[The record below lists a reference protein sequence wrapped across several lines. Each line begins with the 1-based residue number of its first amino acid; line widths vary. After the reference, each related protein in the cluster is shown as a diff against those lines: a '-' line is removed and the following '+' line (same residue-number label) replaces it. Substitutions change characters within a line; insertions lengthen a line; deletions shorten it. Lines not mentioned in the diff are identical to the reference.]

1 MTDLT
6 TRFGVGKDHP
16 PACTIRKSG
25 LIVIELQLN
34 QMNASYGSL
43 YRYLTSGGAYPV
55 EWRNG
60 IWQVAVKRAEHPLP
74 NTAIQILVQNVPA
87 ALSPH
92 ELAAALLAMA
102 GYAPMTP
109 LMGTAPADVVRF
121 NSDPDAV
128 VMLRMRLG
136 RDKATNQPDGGKIV
150 VWPVHRG
157 AFFSS
162 TLAGYF
168 PVNDPTPTVV
178 AGDFNVTLHHD
189 DRVACLVPGVH
200 IGASELLAVMGSAQL
215 CDIWRDLNPAAMAF
229 THWSAST
236 SSGKRLDR
244 FLVSECFSPA
254 LTTAALPA
262 ATALSATS
270 DILPSAPVSTDHLP
284 VSLMVTCM
292 TSGVPRGRGILS
304 FPLRLLNSKEPSAAV
319 SAFIVKTVP
328 PLMVC
333 PASELIGA
341 FYAWK
346 SAFIDMAVGVDK
358 RHRRDRQAPAR
369 AADHCA
375 RSGRE
380 GMLAAAASG
389 GDVGA
394 AATIWLAQKDNAA
407 EAWRALSA
415 LAWDVAATLDQNKGE
430 TSSYYFHHQA
440 REMHTATTMLSL
452 NRPGRAPTDSP
463 DAASFVSDAPKAT
476 KYVVDFFSSE
486 SSLGLFRPQLG
497 IDPAAQHTLL
507 TTLPKR
513 LDGPFAALAE
523 GVDCANDA
531 LAGML
536 TAEELQVALS
546 HAAKGKVPGG
556 DGIPYE
562 VYRHWHGSL
571 SPLLLRVFN
580 TGFGEAG
587 RTSPTPFAL
596 LLRGVVCLL
605 SKPGKPGDELDGYRP
620 ISLLNSDVKLVMS
633 IIANRLQVPLDYL
646 IDIGQGAF
654 IHGRDISHNV
664 RYHLARAARFRDL
677 GLPGWLVH
685 SDLTKAYDT
694 VNRGW
699 LDQAMIRMGFRP
711 DGVVRW
717 CRILLG
723 GAKVRVRVNGFF
735 TPDFPMDSGLFQ
747 GSALSCLEWVIVLQP
762 VMSYLSSLQAG
773 GTLTTFRLPGPNGV
787 FFVILCFYVSLSPR
801 VLFSFLPVV
810 PSSFYCPT
818 CLEFPDFHSLV
829 SVFFVFLIL
838 KSRSPESKFL

>member
-1 MTDLT
+1 
-6 TRFGVGKDHP
+6 
-16 PACTIRKSG
+16 
-25 LIVIELQLN
+25 
-34 QMNASYGSL
+34 
-43 YRYLTSGGAYPV
+43 
-55 EWRNG
+55 
-60 IWQVAVKRAEHPLP
+60 
-74 NTAIQILVQNVPA
+74 
-87 ALSPH
+87 
-92 ELAAALLAMA
+92 
-102 GYAPMTP
+102 
-109 LMGTAPADVVRF
+109 
-121 NSDPDAV
+121 
-128 VMLRMRLG
+128 
-136 RDKATNQPDGGKIV
+136 
-150 VWPVHRG
+150 
-157 AFFSS
+157 
-162 TLAGYF
+162 
-168 PVNDPTPTVV
+168 
-178 AGDFNVTLHHD
+178 
-189 DRVACLVPGVH
+189 
-200 IGASELLAVMGSAQL
+200 MGSAQL

-244 FLVSECFSPA
+244 FLVSECFSPT

-284 VSLMVTCM
+284 VSLMVNCM

-341 FYAWK
+341 FDAWK

-375 RSGRE
+375 RSARE
-380 GMLAAAASG
+380 GMLVAAASG

-407 EAWRALSA
+407 AAWRALSA
-415 LAWDVAATLDQNKGE
+415 SAWDVAATLDQNKGE

-440 REMHTATTMLSL
+440 REMHTVTTMLSL

-486 SSLGLFRPQLG
+486 SSIGLFRPQLG

-507 TTLPKR
+507 TTLPRR

-546 HAAKGKVPGG
+546 HAARGKVPGG

-562 VYRHWHGSL
+562 VYRHWRGSL

-620 ISLLNSDVKLVMS
+620 ITLLNSDVKLVMS

-664 RYHLARAARFRDL
+664 RYHLALAARFRDL

-711 DGVVRW
+711 NGVVRW

-747 GSALSCLEWVIVLQP
+747 GSALSCMEWVIVFQP
-762 VMSYLSSLQAG
+762 VLSYLSSLQAS
-773 GTLTTFRLPGPNGV
+773 GTLTKFRLPGPNGV
-787 FFVILCFYVSLSPR
+787 GEGSEAPPAQAFADDVTLATR
-801 VLFSFLPVV
+801 
-810 PSSFYCPT
+810 CPESDIARFQT
-818 CLEFPDFHSLV
+818 ALAL
-829 SVFFVFLIL
+829 
-838 KSRSPESKFL
+838 SRSAGNPGESVNKFFFTRLAGPTPDDLMF

>member
-25 LIVIELQLN
+25 LIVLELQLN
-34 QMNASYGSL
+34 QMTASYGSL

-60 IWQVAVKRAEHPLP
+60 IWQEAVKRAEHPLP

-87 ALSPH
+87 ARSTH

-109 LMGTAPADVVRF
+109 LLGTAPADVVRF

-128 VMLRMRLG
+128 VVLRMRLG
-136 RDKATNQPDGGKIV
+136 RDKATNQPDAQGAMSTPGAPTGRRFSVIMLNV
-150 VWPVHRG
+150 RG
-157 AFFSS
+157 LTGAKLVQV
-162 TLAGYF
+162 TAWLREQQADAGYF

-178 AGDFNVTLHHD
+178 AGDFNVTPHQD
-189 DRVACLVPGVH
+189 DRVACPVPGVH

-215 CDIWRDLNPAAMAF
+215 CDIWRDLNPAAMDF

-292 TSGVPRGRGILS
+292 TSGLPRGRGILS

-341 FYAWK
+341 FDAWK
-346 SAFIDMAVGVDK
+346 SAFIDMAVGVYK

-375 RSGRE
+375 RSARE

-407 EAWRALSA
+407 AAWRALSA
-415 LAWDVAATLDQNKGE
+415 LAWDVAATLGQNKGE

-440 REMHTATTMLSL
+440 REMHTVTTMLSL

-486 SSLGLFRPQLG
+486 SSIGLFRPQLG

-507 TTLPKR
+507 TTLPRR

-546 HAAKGKVPGG
+546 HAARGKVPGG

-562 VYRHWHGSL
+562 VYRHWRGSL
-571 SPLLLRVFN
+571 SPLLLHVFN

-605 SKPGKPGDELDGYRP
+605 SKPGKSGDELDGYRP
-620 ISLLNSDVKLVMS
+620 ITLLNSDVKLVMS

-654 IHGRDISHNV
+654 IHGRDISDNV
-664 RYHLARAARFRDL
+664 RYHLALAARFRDL

-685 SDLTKAYDT
+685 SDLTRAYDT

-747 GSALSCLEWVIVLQP
+747 GSALSW
-762 VMSYLSSLQAG
+762 G
-773 GTLTTFRLPGPNGV
+773 GM
-787 FFVILCFYVSLSPR
+787 
-801 VLFSFLPVV
+801 V
-810 PSSFYCPT
+810 PP
-818 CLEFPDFHSLV
+818 LG
-829 SVFFVFLIL
+829 
-838 KSRSPESKFL
+838 

>member
-1 MTDLT
+1 
-6 TRFGVGKDHP
+6 
-16 PACTIRKSG
+16 
-25 LIVIELQLN
+25 
-34 QMNASYGSL
+34 
-43 YRYLTSGGAYPV
+43 
-55 EWRNG
+55 
-60 IWQVAVKRAEHPLP
+60 
-74 NTAIQILVQNVPA
+74 
-87 ALSPH
+87 
-92 ELAAALLAMA
+92 
-102 GYAPMTP
+102 
-109 LMGTAPADVVRF
+109 
-121 NSDPDAV
+121 
-128 VMLRMRLG
+128 
-136 RDKATNQPDGGKIV
+136 
-150 VWPVHRG
+150 
-157 AFFSS
+157 
-162 TLAGYF
+162 
-168 PVNDPTPTVV
+168 
-178 AGDFNVTLHHD
+178 
-189 DRVACLVPGVH
+189 
-200 IGASELLAVMGSAQL
+200 MGSAQL

-341 FYAWK
+341 FDAWK

-375 RSGRE
+375 RSARE

-407 EAWRALSA
+407 AAWRALSA

-440 REMHTATTMLSL
+440 REMHTVTTMLSL

-486 SSLGLFRPQLG
+486 SSIGLFRPQLG

-507 TTLPKR
+507 TTLPRR

-546 HAAKGKVPGG
+546 HAARGKVPGG

-562 VYRHWHGSL
+562 VYRHWRGSL

-620 ISLLNSDVKLVMS
+620 ITLLNSDVKLVMS

-664 RYHLARAARFRDL
+664 RYHLALAARFRDL

-711 DGVVRW
+711 NGVVRW

-747 GSALSCLEWVIVLQP
+747 GSALSCMEWVTDPPFETLAHTFLDCPAARPAMLWLCDTWAALTGGAPPPLTAAVMLADDMSGWSGAPVAKAKKKELRAWTRLRVTVIGAIWRVRCDRQASGLLGDSLALRAVRLALDSVTGAIRRDWQRTEEDITMVDDGFFCVDWWRGFDAERDKDWFCSQWATPPLLCAVLAAP
-762 VMSYLSSLQAG
+762 GATTGDTTY
-773 GTLTTFRLPGPNGV
+773 TLDVRVGVVGQVPLPA
-787 FFVILCFYVSLSPR
+787 
-801 VLFSFLPVV
+801 
-810 PSSFYCPT
+810 
-818 CLEFPDFHSLV
+818 
-829 SVFFVFLIL
+829 
-838 KSRSPESKFL
+838 